1 MIVRKFQTNNFLVCP
16 YTLIKVIWMIKK
28 FISLVKKVIFSFLLL
43 YGLNLC
49 INSLNIVIPI
59 NVFTLGTVTF
69 LGVPGLVSLITL
81 FFMTK

>member
-1 MIVRKFQTNNFLVCP
+1 
-16 YTLIKVIWMIKK
+16 MIKK
-28 FISLVKKVIFSFLLL
+28 IISLVKKFIFAFLLL

-49 INSLNIVIPI
+49 INSLNVIIPI

-69 LGVPGLVSLITL
+69 LGVPGLVSLVAM

>member
-1 MIVRKFQTNNFLVCP
+1 ML
-16 YTLIKVIWMIKK
+16 KK
-28 FISLVKKVIFSFLLL
+28 IISLVKKFIFAFVLL

-59 NVFTLGTVTF
+59 NVFTLGTVSF
-69 LGVPGLVSLITL
+69 LGVPGLVSLVAM

>member
-1 MIVRKFQTNNFLVCP
+1 MVK
-16 YTLIKVIWMIKK
+16 KV
-28 FISLVKKVIFSFLLL
+28 ISLVKKVIFAFLLL

-49 INSLNIVIPI
+49 TNSLNVVIPI

-69 LGVPGLVSLITL
+69 LGVPGLVSLVAM

>member
-1 MIVRKFQTNNFLVCP
+1 ML
-16 YTLIKVIWMIKK
+16 KK
-28 FISLVKKVIFSFLLL
+28 IISLVKKFIFAFVLL

-69 LGVPGLVSLITL
+69 LGVPGLVSLVAM

>member
-1 MIVRKFQTNNFLVCP
+1 MMK
-16 YTLIKVIWMIKK
+16 KVV
-28 FISLVKKVIFSFLLL
+28 SLLKKVIFAFLLL

-49 INSLNIVIPI
+49 INSLNVVIPI
-59 NVFTLGTVTF
+59 NVFTLGTVTV

>member
-1 MIVRKFQTNNFLVCP
+1 MLKKIIVV
-16 YTLIKVIWMIKK
+16 
-28 FISLVKKVIFSFLLL
+28 VKKVIFAFLLL

-59 NVFTLGTVTF
+59 NLFTLGTVSV

>member
-1 MIVRKFQTNNFLVCP
+1 
-16 YTLIKVIWMIKK
+16 MIKK

-49 INSLNIVIPI
+49 INSLNVVIPI
-59 NVFTLGTVTF
+59 NVFTLGTVTC

>member
-1 MIVRKFQTNNFLVCP
+1 MLK
-16 YTLIKVIWMIKK
+16 KVISFVKK
-28 FISLVKKVIFSFLLL
+28 FIFAFVLL

-69 LGVPGLVSLITL
+69 LGVPGLVSLVAM

>member
-1 MIVRKFQTNNFLVCP
+1 
-16 YTLIKVIWMIKK
+16 MIKK
-28 FISLVKKVIFSFLLL
+28 CISLVKKVIFSFLLL